1 MKTVNRIKVSLLL
14 DNQPQKAGDLL
25 MDSGKIYFKYDLDF
39 LTSALEISPF
49 KLPLKEEILSA
60 NAIPFDR
67 LFGVF
72 NDSLPD
78 GWADFC

>member
-1 MKTVNRIKVSLLL
+1 MKTVNRIKVLLLL

-49 KLPLKEEILSA
+49 KLPLKE
-60 NAIPFDR
+60 
-67 LFGVF
+67 
-72 NDSLPD
+72 
-78 GWADFC
+78 